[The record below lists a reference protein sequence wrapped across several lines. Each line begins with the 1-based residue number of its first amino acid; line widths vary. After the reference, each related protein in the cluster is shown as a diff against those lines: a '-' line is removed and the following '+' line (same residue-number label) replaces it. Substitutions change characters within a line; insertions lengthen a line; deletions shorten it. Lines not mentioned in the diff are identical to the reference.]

1 MYESLKKLM
10 QNSYA
15 PYSKF
20 KVAAIVE
27 TKDGKFFG
35 GVNVE
40 NANYTSI
47 CAERNA
53 IAAAVA
59 KGYKKGDFEHIY
71 VMLEN
76 GRFGWPCM
84 ACRQVILEFF
94 EKDKLITSVDGNGNM
109 ESHTVEEMCPY
120 PFDEEDLKWKVDS

>member
-1 MYESLKKLM
+1 MYESLKKLLG
-10 QNSYA
+10 NAYA

-53 IAAAVA
+53 IATAIAN
-59 KGYKKGDFEHIY
+59 GYKKGDFERIY

-76 GRFGWPCM
+76 GKIGWPCM

-94 EKDKLITSVDGNGNM
+94 ERDKLITSVSENGNM
-109 ESHTVEEMCPY
+109 ESHTVAEMCPY
-120 PFDEEDLKWKVDS
+120 PFSEEDLK

>member
-1 MYESLKKLM
+1 MQDALKKLLE
-10 QNSYA
+10 NAYA

-20 KVAAIVE
+20 KVAAIVQM
-27 TKDGKFFG
+27 KDGKYYG

-53 IAAAVA
+53 IANAISN
-59 KGYKKGDFEHIY
+59 GYKKGDFEAIY
-71 VMLEN
+71 IMLES
-76 GRFGWPCM
+76 GKTGWPCM

-94 EKDKLITSVDGNGNM
+94 EPEKMVYVVKSDGTIENHQVQELCPFPFTS
-109 ESHTVEEMCPY
+109 
-120 PFDEEDLKWKVDS
+120 EDLK

>member
-1 MYESLKKLM
+1 MCESLKELLK
-10 QNSYA
+10 NSYA

-20 KVAAIVE
+20 RVAAIVE
-27 TKDGKFFG
+27 MKDGKYFG
-35 GVNVE
+35 VVNVE

-53 IAAAVA
+53 IAGAIA
-59 KGYKKGDFEHIY
+59 KGYKKGDFERIY
-71 VMLEN
+71 IMLES
-76 GRFGWPCM
+76 GEIGWPCM

-94 EKDKLITSVDGNGNM
+94 EKDKLITSVDKNGHM

-120 PFDEEDLKWKVDS
+120 PFSEEDLK

>member
-1 MYESLKKLM
+1 MYESLKKLLE
-10 QNSYA
+10 NAYA

-27 TKDGKFFG
+27 MKDGKCYG

-53 IAAAVA
+53 IASAIAC
-59 KGYKKGDFEHIY
+59 GYKRQDFEAIY

-76 GRFGWPCM
+76 GSIGWPCM

-94 EKDKLITSVDGNGNM
+94 EPDKMIYSVKIDGEM
-109 ESHTVEEMCPY
+109 EGHTVSEMCPF
-120 PFDEEDLKWKVDS
+120 PFTSEDLK

>member
-1 MYESLKKLM
+1 MIESLEELLK
-10 QNSYA
+10 NAYA

-27 TKDGKFFG
+27 TKDHKFFG

-53 IAAAVA
+53 IASAVA
-59 KGYKKGDFEHIY
+59 RGYKKGDFERIY
-71 VMLEN
+71 IMFEN
-76 GRFGWPCM
+76 GKIGWPCM

-94 EKDKLITSVDGNGNM
+94 EKDKLITSVDKSGHM
-109 ESHTVEEMCPY
+109 ESHSVLEMCPY
-120 PFDEEDLKWKVDS
+120 AFDSEDLK

>member
-1 MYESLKKLM
+1 MKESLEQLLK
-10 QNSYA
+10 NSYA

-20 KVAAIVE
+20 RVAAIVE
-27 TKDGKFFG
+27 TKDHKFFG

-53 IAAAVA
+53 IASAIAN
-59 KGYKKGDFEHIY
+59 GYTKGDFEKIY

-76 GRFGWPCM
+76 GKIGWPCM

-94 EKDKLITSVDGNGNM
+94 EKDKTIISVDKNGNM
-109 ESHTVEEMCPY
+109 ESHTVAEMCPY
-120 PFDEEDLKWKVDS
+120 PFSEEDLK

>member
-1 MYESLKKLM
+1 MCESLKELLK
-10 QNSYA
+10 NSYA

-20 KVAAIVE
+20 RVAAIVE
-27 TKDGKFFG
+27 MKDGKYFG

-53 IAAAVA
+53 IAGAIA
-59 KGYKKGDFEHIY
+59 KGYKKGDFERIY
-71 VMLEN
+71 IMLES
-76 GRFGWPCM
+76 GEIGWPCM

-94 EKDKLITSVDGNGNM
+94 EKDKLITSVDKNGHM
-109 ESHTVEEMCPY
+109 ESHTVEELCPY
-120 PFDEEDLKWKVDS
+120 PFSEEDLKWKVVL